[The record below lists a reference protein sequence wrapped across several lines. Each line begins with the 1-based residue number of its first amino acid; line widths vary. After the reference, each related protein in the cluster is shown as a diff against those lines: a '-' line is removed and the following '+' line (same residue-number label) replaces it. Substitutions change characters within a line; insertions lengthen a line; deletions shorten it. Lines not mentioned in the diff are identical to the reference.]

1 MSLRMNIRPM
11 ATLSL
16 LMLALALGPA
26 SGQGAA
32 TPSAAARDE
41 PEGLLDSLARQ
52 SGLRAKP
59 VESPDF
65 VRETR
70 PSELS
75 FSPVH
80 SKRPD
85 VPGKLLTAEEL
96 KAKERELDALK
107 STHDGLAKRP
117 PSKVVYKPLEAP
129 GVLKQPPPKP
139 IEEPAPPRI
148 EIPTNR

>member
-1 MSLRMNIRPM
+1 MNIRPM

-32 TPSAAARDE
+32 TPSSAERDE
-41 PEGLLDSLARQ
+41 PGGLLGSLARQ
-52 SGLRAKP
+52 TGLRAKP

-70 PSELS
+70 PPELS

-80 SKRPD
+80 SKRPE
-85 VPGKLLTAEEL
+85 VPGKLLTADEL

-117 PSKVVYKPLEAP
+117 SSKVVYKPLEAP
-129 GVLKQPPPKP
+129 GIMKAPAPKP
-139 IEEPAPPRI
+139 VEQPSLPKI